1 MNIYSS
7 KEANMHIGEIAVVQG
22 TLYNVY
28 ISNKGN
34 LFLNVD
40 GKYPNQKFSG
50 VIFNEYVQLFNISK
64 LKNKIGNKIMIK
76 GFIKRYK
83 GKAEII
89 IRERNQILNN

>member
-1 MNIYSS
+1 MYIYSS
-7 KEANMHIGEIAVVQG
+7 EEANIHIGEFAVVQG

-28 ISNKGN
+28 LSNKGN

-64 LKNKIGNKIMIK
+64 LRNKIGKNIIIK
-76 GFIKRYK
+76 GLIKRYR

-89 IRERNQILNN
+89 IRKRDQILNY